1 MDYKNGKI
9 YALRTHHSDEIY
21 IGSTTQTLT
30 KRLSWHHCPSN
41 KNTSKNLF
49 EKYDDVYIELIENYP
64 CESKEQ
70 LNKRE
75 GEIQREYK
83 EKMVN
88 KRMEGRTD
96 KEYTADNSEKRKEY
110 KSVYNAENKDFIA
123 QQKKIHYEA
132 NKEKILEK
140 CKIYGQEHQA
150 EIAERNRIK
159 REANRDA
166 INQRK
171 REIYQANKEKI
182 LAQNKA
188 SREQKYFNNL

>member
-9 YALRTHHSDEIY
+9 YALRTQHSDEIY

-30 KRLSWHHCPSN
+30 KRLSWHHCPKQTCS
-41 KNTSKNLF
+41 SKILF
-49 EKYDDVYIELIENYP
+49 EKYDDVYIELIEEFP
-64 CESKEQ
+64 CETKGQ

-75 GEIQREYK
+75 GEIQREQI

-96 KEYTADNSEKRKEY
+96 KEYTADTREKRKEY
-110 KSVYNAENKDFIA
+110 KKNYNAENKEFIS
-123 QQKKIHYEA
+123 QQKKIHYET
-132 NKEKILEK
+132 NKEKIATQGKKYRE
-140 CKIYGQEHQA
+140 EHQA

-159 REANRDA
+159 REANRET

-171 REIYQANKEKI
+171 REIYQTNKEKI

-188 SREQKYFNNL
+188 SRKRTIQ